1 MARKDTLNYTPTNND
16 HDLDNQPEPDLNH
29 KDNWRPD
36 SWEAH
41 NPKLI
46 DFRDSLDAL
55 NHTAA
60 ALMDNPQPVTG
71 YPMVNRHQLVTDYA
85 RALNNVDFDHP
96 PPPPERLLTAQAL
109 AHHTFEPIYNHLNS
123 DRTSNDHPL
132 NPLISIYREIFAQ
145 TLEASDPR
153 DSDSIQTAYRAL
165 RDAQK
170 YALDHSQ
177 DASNHTQTNST
188 SSPTTTTPA
197 CA

>member
-85 RALNNVDFDHP
+85 RALNNVDFDQP
-96 PPPPERLLTAQAL
+96 PPPPRKG
-109 AHHTFEPIYNHLNS
+109 S
-123 DRTSNDHPL
+123 
-132 NPLISIYREIFAQ
+132 
-145 TLEASDPR
+145 
-153 DSDSIQTAYRAL
+153 
-165 RDAQK
+165 
-170 YALDHSQ
+170 
-177 DASNHTQTNST
+177 
-188 SSPTTTTPA
+188 
-197 CA
+197 